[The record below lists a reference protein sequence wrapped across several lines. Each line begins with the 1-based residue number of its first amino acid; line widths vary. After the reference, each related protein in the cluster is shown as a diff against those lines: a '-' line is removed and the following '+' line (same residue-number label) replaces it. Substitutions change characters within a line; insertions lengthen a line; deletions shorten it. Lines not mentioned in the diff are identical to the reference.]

1 MHNPADCSALRRPPL
16 RAAAIFLSSFLV
28 VACQEAP
35 PDGAE
40 DGAEEGT
47 EQATTSEGAQEG
59 TEQATTSDGAEEEG
73 AEEATASDGAD
84 LTQDAQ
90 PEGVVTLPSGLQYEV
105 LAEGSGATPG
115 ATDTVVVHYHGTL
128 VDGTVFD
135 SSVERGE
142 PASFPVNGVIAGWT
156 EALQLMQEGDKWRL
170 TIPPELAYGERGAGE
185 QIGPNATL
193 TFEVELIE
201 VR

>member
-1 MHNPADCSALRRPPL
+1 MHNPADCSALRRVPL

-40 DGAEEGT
+40 
-47 EQATTSEGAQEG
+47 EG
-59 TEQATTSDGAEEEG
+59 TEQATTSDGAQEGTEQGTTSEGAEEEG
-73 AEEATASDGAD
+73 AEGATASDGAD

-105 LAEGSGATPG
+105 LAEGNGATPG

-142 PASFPVNGVIAGWT
+142 PASFPVNGVIGGWT

-193 TFEVELIE
+193 IFEVELIE

>member
-1 MHNPADCSALRRPPL
+1 MHNPADHSALRRLPL
-16 RAAAIFLSSFLV
+16 RAAAIVLSSFLA

-35 PDGAE
+35 P

-59 TEQATTSDGAEEEG
+59 TEQATTGDGAEGAEEEG
-73 AEEATASDGAD
+73 ADEATTSDGAD
-84 LTQDAQ
+84 LMQDTQ

-142 PASFPVNGVIAGWT
+142 PASFPVNGVIGGWT
-156 EALQLMQEGDKWRL
+156 EALQLMQEGDKWLL

-193 TFEVELIE
+193 IFEVELIE